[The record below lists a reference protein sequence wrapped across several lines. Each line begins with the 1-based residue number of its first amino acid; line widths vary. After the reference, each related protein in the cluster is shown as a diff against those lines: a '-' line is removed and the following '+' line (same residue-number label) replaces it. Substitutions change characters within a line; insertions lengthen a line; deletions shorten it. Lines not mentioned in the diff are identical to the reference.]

1 MGSGSLFAHQNLS
14 LRDHFRQL
22 LLIDLEINS
31 PRLGFSPNLLQ
42 VRTLIPD
49 FDLWTLLQVEVDV
62 LQVKFYLVWRLFA
75 EDDAEL
81 GEVLQL
87 GLHQVLLDGESVGKF
102 LYVECLEV

>member
-1 MGSGSLFAHQNLS
+1 MN
-14 LRDHFRQL
+14 R
-22 LLIDLEINS
+22 

-42 VRTLIPD
+42 VGTLIPD

-62 LQVKFYLVWRLFA
+62 LQVEFHLVWRLFGK
-75 EDDAEL
+75 DDAEL

-102 LYVECLEV
+102 LYVKCLEV